1 MEYGLRI
8 QEARAMMKDCVTDEE
23 VIIKRSF
30 SEFALRETTKTG
42 RIRRFSLT
50 SRSRAILKSVPL
62 STCQFVFT
70 PNNNTAYHPR
80 LLNEIWHKACAEV
93 GIKIKLYNAFRHSLG
108 CQLLDEGQPL
118 DLVRD
123 VLGHSTSEMTR
134 RYAKR
139 NPTQLTNALENRGKV
154 IPFRGHLEV
163 QNQDVTS

>member
-1 MEYGLRI
+1 LRI

-50 SRSRAILKSVPL
+50 SRARAILKSVTL

-70 PNNNTAYHPR
+70 PNNKTAYHPR
-80 LLNEIWHKACAEV
+80 LLNEIWHKACAAV

-163 QNQDVTS
+163 QNQDVKP